1 MASLKTLITAAA
13 VSPPVAKLV
22 TLATGGRV
30 PSGPIRIDL
39 SQPAVSDTTRASV
52 FWRLHERAEIGLIRK
67 HLPHDCD
74 VVELGACSGV
84 TGAHILDILDSDHRL
99 IAVEANPR
107 LIGAL
112 HRALDDDRCT
122 VSPGAIDYNSSSE
135 TVEFHVHP
143 SPLRSRMD
151 IRNEHEA
158 VKVPRVTLSSILD
171 SNHVSDFALVADIEG
186 AEAGIIMQDPSA
198 LDGCRLLLIEL
209 HEFGHPWAVSDLVAT
224 LERLGFRSID
234 EARNTKVFARR

>member
-1 MASLKTLITAAA
+1 MVSPKTLITAAA

-30 PSGPIRIDL
+30 PSGSIRIDL
-39 SQPAVSDTTRASV
+39 GHAAVDDTTRASV

-67 HLPHDCD
+67 YISGDCD

-84 TGAHILDILDSDHRL
+84 TGAHILDLLDSDHRL

-112 HRALDDDRCT
+112 QQALDDDRCT
-122 VSPGAIDYNSSSE
+122 VSPGAIDYRTSAE

-143 SPLRSRMD
+143 KPLRSRME
-151 IRNEHEA
+151 IGNEHD
-158 VKVPRVTLSSILD
+158 VVHVPRLTLSGILAKNRVD
-171 SNHVSDFALVADIEG
+171 DFALVADIEG
-186 AEAGIIMQDPSA
+186 AEAGIIMKDPSA
-198 LDGCRLLLIEL
+198 LEHCRVILIEL
-209 HEFGHPWAVSDLVAT
+209 HEFGHSWSVNDLVAA
-224 LERLGFRSID
+224 LEGLGFHAID
-234 EARNTKVFARR
+234 EVRNTKVFVRK